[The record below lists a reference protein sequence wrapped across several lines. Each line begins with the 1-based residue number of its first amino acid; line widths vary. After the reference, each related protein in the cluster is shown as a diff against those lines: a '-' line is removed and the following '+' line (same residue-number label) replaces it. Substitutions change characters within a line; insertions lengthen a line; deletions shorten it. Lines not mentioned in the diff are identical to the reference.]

1 MSASVPAPT
10 TQPLFMRLDPLVEPR
25 GYPSESADRLRGLA
39 TARKLRAQWPPAQGG
54 GAPGRRR
61 LVHRAG
67 TLYPRAK
74 AVAASTIS
82 TTSVPWTKLIRA
94 KQLAVRVSGT
104 PPRATWRRH

>member
-1 MSASVPAPT
+1 
-10 TQPLFMRLDPLVEPR
+10 MRLDPLVEPR

-94 KQLAVRVSGT
+94 KQLANQT
-104 PPRATWRRH
+104 TWLGDGLVGEPDMAKWEVGRPA